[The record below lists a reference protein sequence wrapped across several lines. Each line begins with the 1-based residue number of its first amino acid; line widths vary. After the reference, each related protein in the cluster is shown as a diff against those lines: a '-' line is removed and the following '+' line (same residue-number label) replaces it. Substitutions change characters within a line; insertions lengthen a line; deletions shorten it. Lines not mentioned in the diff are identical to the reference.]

1 MNTRMKIS
9 KKANMKIASISAI
22 IIFALAMLVGVTSTR
37 ADIDTC
43 QLLLDSLRLQTEA
56 VDISAKDRATLL
68 SKVDEAKA
76 KINQAKFCDA
86 LEKLNDFKAKVNELL
101 NAPKPKVSQEDAD
114 SLVLLVNDAVA
125 CITEL
130 ACNSG
135 NDCGGT
141 ITCPAPVE

>member
-1 MNTRMKIS
+1 MNTRMKTT
-9 KKANMKIASISAI
+9 KETTMKIASFSAVI
-22 IIFALAMLVGVTSTR
+22 ILALAMLVGVTPAN
-37 ADIDTC
+37 ADIPTC
-43 QLLLDSLRLQTEA
+43 QLLLDSLRSQTEA

-68 SKVDEAKA
+68 SKVDDAKA

-86 LEKLNDFKAKVNELL
+86 LEKLNDYRAKVNDLL
-101 NAPKPKVSQEDAD
+101 NAPKPKISQEDAD
-114 SLVLLVNDAVA
+114 SLLTLVNDAIA

-141 ITCPAPVE
+141 ITCP